1 MYRRERE
8 RERKSVAFVKKAAG
22 KKFCFSAKH
31 KKVSLFAP
39 QKNLSASPLRF
50 EFLHDFQKLIVR
62 LLPIFQA
69 LFPVSQIT
77 QRVLLSRGVV
87 HLRPLSGR
95 RVQPVSR
102 QNIKV
107 KKKKKKKKVS
117 ALSPKARVRAR
128 ERKIGTAKFDSRMSF
143 SFFSLSKKFVP
154 LPPFCKGFCIFLG
167 QISREKRKKK
177 AISKTALLVF

>member
-69 LFPVSQIT
+69 IFQVSQIT
-77 QRVLLSRGVV
+77 QRVLFSRGVV

-117 ALSPKARVRAR
+117 ALSPKARVRGAR
-128 ERKIGTAKFDSRMSF
+128 EKLEQQNSTAACRFPSSLFQKSSF
-143 SFFSLSKKFVP
+143 RCPLFAKVFVFF
-154 LPPFCKGFCIFLG
+154 
-167 QISREKRKKK
+167 
-177 AISKTALLVF
+177 